1 MLQNTL
7 QWISVRLRKEGKYK
21 AMSATDMHDNII
33 ELKAVILCGTF
44 HMRPFDNTIIT
55 CYT

>member
-44 HMRPFDNTIIT
+44 HMRP
-55 CYT
+55 